1 MKKRKWLWIISFAV
15 CAASGIVLL
24 TAACSARASGH
35 MKLTVIDAY
44 SLRAIANAR
53 IILPEAG
60 LSATSDQNGVA
71 YLYGVPVRTREGA
84 LAEVPC
90 DYGETTIFVYAEGYL
105 PFALFHAH
113 VYPDRLRNGPTL
125 YLFPEGNEDGIE
137 VISMIESPAE
147 EWVKRLLDSYMP

>member
-24 TAACSARASGH
+24 AAACSARASGH

-90 DYGETTIFVYAEGYL
+90 DYGETTI
-105 PFALFHAH
+105 LFMRKATCL
-113 VYPDRLRNGPTL
+113 LRC
-125 YLFPEGNEDGIE
+125 
-137 VISMIESPAE
+137 SMRMCTQTACAMGQRCIFSGRE
-147 EWVKRLLDSYMP
+147 RGRH